1 MPNFSELKRIPLRE
15 KWNHEASDFTPW
27 LAENIQALG
36 DALGMDLAVI
46 DREALVGNFYL
57 VLCQSLIEGYSFL
70 SLIRASSV
78 VNRQWTVVPC

>member
-46 DREALVGNFYL
+46 DREAPVGNFYL
-57 VLCQSLIEGYSFL
+57 VDCP
-70 SLIRASSV
+70 V
-78 VNRQWTVVPC
+78 